1 VKLSLKHGV
10 DVIYHATLV
19 DDEACAQLEA
29 AKDRVFVAP
38 RSASAT
44 RR

>member
-19 DDEACAQLEA
+19 DDEAAPSLSR
-29 AKDRVFVAP
+29 KDRVFVAP
-38 RSASAT
+38 TLASAT